1 MPTTTPNYPDENFYD
16 ENYYMKYYE
25 NFDEVMSI
33 YIPNC
38 LLDIMFLG
46 YKP

>member
-33 YIPNC
+33 YRFIQGPS
-38 LLDIMFLG
+38 
-46 YKP
+46 KE